1 MSRPFSY
8 NDENF
13 TVIGN
18 VLFCHIKVNKPI
30 SQFGRIVEIP
40 PAIYD
45 RMVNKANKV
54 YTMSTM
60 DDISDVFDVA
70 VGVTKSSSDGKYY
83 LYSNIAINITGNYLI
98 GYFILKDI

>member
-1 MSRPFSY
+1 
-8 NDENF
+8 
-13 TVIGN
+13 
-18 VLFCHIKVNKPI
+18 
-30 SQFGRIVEIP
+30 
-40 PAIYD
+40 
-45 RMVNKANKV
+45 MVNKANKV

-60 DDISDVFDVA
+60 DDISDVFDVN